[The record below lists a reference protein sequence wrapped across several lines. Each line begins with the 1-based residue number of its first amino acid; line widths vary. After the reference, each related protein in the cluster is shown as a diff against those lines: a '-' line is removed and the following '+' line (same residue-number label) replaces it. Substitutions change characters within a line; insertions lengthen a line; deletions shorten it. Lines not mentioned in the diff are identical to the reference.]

1 MVMEAYTHTYRRRG
15 NHEDEGFYNF
25 VDRQKLKRAYELCF
39 LPNNKSSRN
48 HIYIAEEEII

>member
-1 MVMEAYTHTYRRRG
+1 MMMEAYTHTYRRRG